1 MTGSQPQYKV
11 SRVVEEFGLTGI
23 EEELVARRTS
33 EENPLS
39 LRDLAAFF
47 NRRVLRAAMEKARM
61 DPLEGEVE
69 NTYRLLTEDDVSSG
83 VRTET
88 EKKLQRN
95 GIDVDRLTSSFVTY
109 QAIRSYLKEERK
121 IDTDRPSDEDPIDRV
136 AQSVERLRNRTTTV
150 TEEKLGQLRRSGNLP
165 VGEFRVLLDLRVFCE
180 DCGSQYEFEELL
192 ENDGCNCAG
201 SNSKRE

>member
-11 SRVVEEFGLTGI
+11 SRVVEEFGLTDI

-47 NRRVLRAAMEKARM
+47 NRRVLRTAMEEAKM

-88 EKKLQRN
+88 KKKLERN

-109 QAIRSYLKEERK
+109 QAIRSYLKEERE
-121 IDTDRPSDEDPIDRV
+121 IDTDQSSDEDPVDRV

-150 TEEKLGQLRRSGNLP
+150 TEEKLGQLRRSGNLS

-180 DCGSQYEFEELL
+180 DCGSQYEFGELL
-192 ENDGCNCAG
+192 ENDGCNCGG
-201 SNSKRE
+201 SNSKRK